1 MATHSLPAMKDSI
14 VTAAKATLVVL
25 ALGACASST
34 SDSGQTSTGMGFTAA
49 QLCALATTAEV
60 SAALGAPV
68 DTGVGSGVN
77 APSCTWSGSGAGA
90 TIAASE
96 PSSVGQVPFGLQGL
110 DNHRATAVSGL
121 GDAAFFAAAGD
132 LPDAELDIRKGGRA
146 ITITAA
152 VTGITQAAQE
162 AAEQAIG
169 TVAVKR
175 F

>member
-1 MATHSLPAMKDSI
+1 MKHSILVAAT
-14 VTAAKATLVVL
+14 ATLLVL
-25 ALGACASST
+25 TLGACASST
-34 SDSGQTSTGMGFTAA
+34 SSSGQTSTGMGFTAA
-49 QLCALATTAEV
+49 QLCALANNAEV

-77 APSCTWSGSGAGA
+77 APACVWTGAGAGA
-90 TIAASE
+90 TIAATD
-96 PSSVGQVPFGLQGL
+96 PGSVGQIPFGLQGL

-132 LPDAELDIRKGGRA
+132 FPDAELDIKKGGRA
-146 ITITAA
+146 ITITVA
-152 VTGITQAAQE
+152 VSGITQAQQE

-169 TVAVKR
+169 VLAVKR